1 MYELMFVHD
10 AAKIGKQTRKRLTK
24 NENRLTISEIVSR
37 FSLFVYNFPVFPASE
52 AQSLAFRSVMSS
64 INLFLRKTCG
74 IDQEFTVPALHPA
87 IVVFLCIFVG
97 LIAANVQVN
106 IVEHPVLFCYA
117 VRIGI

>member
-10 AAKIGKQTRKRLTK
+10 AAKIGKQTRKDLQK

-37 FSLFVYNFPVFPASE
+37 FSLFVYNFPVFP

-87 IVVFLCIFVG
+87 IVVFLGIFVG

-106 IVEHPVLFCYA
+106 IVEHPVLFCCA